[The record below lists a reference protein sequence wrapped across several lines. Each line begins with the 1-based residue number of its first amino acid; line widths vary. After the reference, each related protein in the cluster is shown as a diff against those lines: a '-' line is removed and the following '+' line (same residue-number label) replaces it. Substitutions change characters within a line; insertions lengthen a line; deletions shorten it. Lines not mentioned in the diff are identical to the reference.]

1 MEKSSASEKRPRK
14 SSKRVCTGNTSTPTD
29 AEDATGTDTK
39 AVAEAVVADAT
50 KMEDAA
56 KTVATAKDMARA
68 DATKADVTERGMEKG
83 MATDAVVDTT
93 RAAAAAT
100 DNFR

>member
-1 MEKSSASEKRPRK
+1 M
-14 SSKRVCTGNTSTPTD
+14 GM
-29 AEDATGTDTK
+29 K
-39 AVAEAVVADAT
+39 AVAEVVAADAMM
-50 KMEDAA
+50 KEAAA
-56 KTVATAKDMARA
+56 KAVATAKDMART

-83 MATDAVVDTT
+83 MATDAVADTT

>member
-1 MEKSSASEKRPRK
+1 MMKEAA
-14 SSKRVCTGNTSTPTD
+14 V
-29 AEDATGTDTK
+29 K
-39 AVAEAVVADAT
+39 AVV
-50 KMEDAA
+50 
-56 KTVATAKDMARA
+56 TAKDMARA

-83 MATDAVVDTT
+83 MATDAVADTT

>member
-1 MEKSSASEKRPRK
+1 MSEKQQRK
-14 SSKRVCTGNTSTPTD
+14 NSKKACTGNTSTQTG
-29 AEDATGTDTK
+29 AGAATAMGMK
-39 AVAEAVVADAT
+39 AVAEVVAADAT

-56 KTVATAKDMARA
+56 KAVATAKDMARA

-83 MATDAVVDTT
+83 MATDAVADTT

>member
-1 MEKSSASEKRPRK
+1 M
-14 SSKRVCTGNTSTPTD
+14 
-29 AEDATGTDTK
+29 
-39 AVAEAVVADAT
+39 

-56 KTVATAKDMARA
+56 KAVATAKDTARA
-68 DATKADVTERGMEKG
+68 DATEAVATERGTEKA
-83 MATDAVVDTT
+83 MATDAAADTT

>member
-14 SSKRVCTGNTSTPTD
+14 SSKRVCTGNTSIPTD

-39 AVAEAVVADAT
+39 AVAEDAAADAM

-56 KTVATAKDMARA
+56 KAVATAKDTARA
-68 DATKADVTERGMEKG
+68 DATEAVATERGTEKA
-83 MATDAVVDTT
+83 MATDAAADTT